1 MGFAELSPPFF
12 AAIQR
17 NFSNLPAHSNVFS
30 MPNMPAA
37 LLLCGQEAIIRTVTR
52 VFKDLGVEVEIS
64 DDHQVATRKLAAT
77 KFDAIVADDEVH
89 GATVLLE
96 AARTLP
102 TCGKSVRIILAG
114 GPTPVGTAF
123 QGGAQIVL
131 YKPLSLERV
140 RHGLRAVR
148 NLMAQERRGG
158 FKRVRVDFEAKLSYG
173 KITNRPVSVEDLS
186 DSGAAI
192 RSESPL
198 PASAHLVF
206 ECVLPDSNEVL
217 KAKAEIVWQDT
228 MGGVGL
234 RFLDMPA
241 QSRKRLVEWLA
252 SESNLDSVPELDPA
266 LSRTSAKAGF

>member
-1 MGFAELSPPFF
+1 M
-12 AAIQR
+12 R
-17 NFSNLPAHSNVFS
+17 Y
-30 MPNMPAA
+30 MPAA
-37 LLLCGQEAIIRTVTR
+37 LLLCGQETIIRTVTR
-52 VFKDLGVEVEIS
+52 VFKDLGVEVEIF
-64 DDHQVATRKLAAT
+64 DDHQVAARKLAAK
-77 KFDAIVADDEVH
+77 KFDAIVADDEVG
-89 GATVLLE
+89 GAARLLE
-96 AARTLP
+96 AARGLS

-114 GPTPVGTAF
+114 SPTPVGAAF

-192 RSESPL
+192 RSENPL
-198 PASAHLVF
+198 PASARLGF

-217 KAKAEIVWQDT
+217 KAQAEIVWQDT
-228 MGGVGL
+228 LGGVGI

-252 SESNLDSVPELDPA
+252 SESNLESIPELNPA
-266 LSRTSAKAGF
+266 LTRSTAKAGF